1 VRRIIRRDK
10 IFIVSILIAAVLI
23 SLILY
28 NSYAYLN
35 QERLKEL
42 ITKETGELNNY
53 LRNNLTIIRTPTDI
67 ESIYLDELLKQNI
80 RLIDNINRIINGYS
94 DNNEVIDKF
103 SKVKATILSMDA
115 AKLSQSDERILIDS
129 IWELGYILGYIQAE
143 TNNISYNDVEL
154 QINQIRINL
163 SDTYVKYLSKQKL
176 QIDRNKASNITT
188 LLMDHI
194 FAVQT
199 IIDGELYQA
208 NRLVNQ
214 TMELIHMEGRPYANK
229 IGMAIST
236 IKAIQTIILKINIIM
251 DHYDNFYSSESTSI
265 IFNRLLLKLNTAELG
280 DLPSESFAN
289 LTLQEANNY
298 IKLAKDEAQYK
309 LYTQAIIDLI
319 IADLLYR
326 SVNNLM
332 YIPDPFTKTVKVDI
346 SNIIEI
352 KNRIIYNIEK
362 LERDIKIDRLVLS
375 KLLFYPIS
383 DIHFV
388 QTLIERRIKVN
399 MIDNGALTYLYAFYE
414 RAAVYLENLN
424 KNFG

>member
-1 VRRIIRRDK
+1 MRRMKRRNE
-10 IFIVSILIAAVLI
+10 IFIVIILIAAVII
-23 SLILY
+23 SLALY

-42 ITKETGELNNY
+42 ITKEISEINNY
-53 LRNNLTIIRTPTDI
+53 LRDNLTIIRTPSDI
-67 ESIYLDELLKQNI
+67 ESIYLVELLKQNI
-80 RLIDNINRIINGYS
+80 QLIDNIDRIINGYS
-94 DNNEVIDKF
+94 GNNEVIDRF

-115 AKLSQSDERILIDS
+115 AKLSQRDERMLINS

-143 TNNISYNDVEL
+143 TNSISYNDIEL
-154 QINQIRINL
+154 QINQVRIKL
-163 SDTYVKYLSKQKL
+163 SDTYVKYISKQKL
-176 QIDRNKASNITT
+176 QIDHNKASNITT

-251 DHYDNFYSSESTSI
+251 NHYDNFYSSQSTSTI
-265 IFNRLLLKLNTAELG
+265 YNRLLLKLNTAELR
-280 DLPSESFAN
+280 DIPSESFAN

-319 IADLLYR
+319 IADILYK
-326 SVNNLM
+326 SMNNLR
-332 YIPDPFTKTVKVDI
+332 YIPDPFTKTVNVDI
-346 SNIIEI
+346 SNIIEM

-362 LERDIKIDRLVLS
+362 IERDIKIDRLVLS

-399 MIDNGALTYLYAFYE
+399 MIDNEALTYLYAFYA
-414 RAAVYLENLN
+414 RAAVYLANLN